1 MRPRWLQKFD
11 LTRGEL
17 TALLVL
23 VAILAAIT
31 LILAWRGQSVPAA
44 GGMSAAGEDVV
55 TVDTVPTV
63 TVDDRR
69 PATTVRRRKTK
80 RDSAKAVR
88 RDPERRDPLSRPL
101 PKIE

>member
-31 LILAWRGQSVPAA
+31 LTLAWHGQSVQPAGA
-44 GGMSAAGEDVV
+44 MPALDEDVV
-55 TVDTVPTV
+55 TVDTVPSG
-63 TVDDRR
+63 TVDGRK
-69 PATTVRRRKTK
+69 PSTTVRRRRTK
-80 RDSAKAVR
+80 MDSAKAVR